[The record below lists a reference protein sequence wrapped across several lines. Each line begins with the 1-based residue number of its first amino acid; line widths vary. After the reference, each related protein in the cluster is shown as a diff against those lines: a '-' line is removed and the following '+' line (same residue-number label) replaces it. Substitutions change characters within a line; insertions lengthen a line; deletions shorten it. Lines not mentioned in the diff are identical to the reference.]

1 MIDGV
6 MNFMYQEPYG
16 ALDAENFKS
25 DILVPVHDFS
35 KMMQWPTYLPRLFG
49 LVFGATDELPKWVLE
64 RFLKGFVTQRDCLD
78 MCHSRLNFIR
88 SCPSGEGRP
97 RSVFDATLEA
107 NLEKGHTIP
116 PMKDLTG
123 DAFSFIMAGT
133 DTSSN
138 NMVVALFNL
147 LHKRPDTLAL
157 LKKELRGTIHERGA
171 IVGWAVLEKLPYLQA
186 TIKESLRLGLGV
198 PGRIPPVVPNGGAML
213 QGERIPAGVSTR
225 VMRIIV
231 LVLIILAYCE
241 LYLTLAHLLRGQF
254 HSDNQRAVAGHSEEI
269 LR

>member
-78 MCHSRLNFIR
+78 VSSCRL
-88 SCPSGEGRP
+88 
-97 RSVFDATLEA
+97 
-107 NLEKGHTIP
+107 TIP
-116 PMKDLTG
+116 SPQKLMQL
-123 DAFSFIMAGT
+123 AFSRCAT
-133 DTSSN
+133 ADSTSSAHAHQGKG
-138 NMVVALFNL
+138 VRDQSLFNL

-241 LYLTLAHLLRGQF
+241 LYLTLAHLLRGL
-254 HSDNQRAVAGHSEEI
+254 SISSERRPI
-269 LR
+269 LLKIDVIGPATQESATPSAIHTSSKNIALA